1 MNINPGAAQQA
12 QQATSALNQRFQSLT
27 SDQIDEAVLEADR
40 AWRDEGKRK
49 AYSRHLANALVAR
62 LPGQPWISVE
72 ERLPK
77 STPGSDE
84 VVFFSPDMRNPTD
97 QAIGV
102 LRYGRWL
109 SAGVEFVNVTHWKP
123 RDQPPLRRSEDA
135 AAIKRPEVHRLSKS
149 ELQTIERAAHLLE
162 QYAAFIDKVKPVDFE
177 LHPYVPEL
185 ETTAESLREIL
196 AAEPK
201 RKPIPAWQLQ
211 HWIERRLRAAGPN
224 GITNQV
230 AFAEEVMR
238 WTEAQLDIT
247 PCFRE
252 GGAA

>member
-12 QQATSALNQRFQSLT
+12 QQAPSALNQRFQSLT
-27 SDQIDEAVLEADR
+27 SDQIDEAVLEADK

-62 LPGQPWISVE
+62 LPGQPWISVD

-123 RDQPPLRRSEDA
+123 RDQPPLQRSEDA
-135 AAIKRPEVHRLSKS
+135 AAIKRPEAHRLSKS
-149 ELQTIERAAHLLE
+149 ELQTVERAAHLLE
-162 QYAAFIDKVKPVDFE
+162 QYAAFIDSGEVKLNDIE
-177 LHPYVPEL
+177 RHPYVPEL
-185 ETTAESLREIL
+185 QTTSESLRDLIAASAPVELHVGFSITEEMHVAACQVLTRSHGLDGLPQRMLDAML
-196 AAEPK
+196 AAEAK
-201 RKPIPAWQLQ
+201 G
-211 HWIERRLRAAGPN
+211 RAA
-224 GITNQV
+224 
-230 AFAEEVMR
+230 
-238 WTEAQLDIT
+238 
-247 PCFRE
+247 
-252 GGAA
+252 